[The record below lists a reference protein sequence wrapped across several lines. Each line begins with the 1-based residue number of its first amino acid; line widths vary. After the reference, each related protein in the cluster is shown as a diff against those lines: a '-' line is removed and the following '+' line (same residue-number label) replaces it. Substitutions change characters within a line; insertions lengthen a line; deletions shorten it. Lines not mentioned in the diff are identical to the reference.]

1 MALGIVPL
9 AAAASTCEATLVA
22 QHSKK
27 PCLAG
32 ISFGCSE
39 DSRSIWTKNCR
50 GEFRCGAE
58 APSFF
63 CGYPPGQD
71 SYRCSCDSH
80 VDTRPPGSQPGDV
93 CAKSAFSG
101 NHVSASPTNW
111 RGTWGAPAGLVFD
124 QSPRCFIHP
133 ELQTSQVWLPV
144 THTSD
149 TWATSTTGVWMYYA
163 RGCSR
168 LQWFSGKTFVA
179 FNRLDAAVKLSLNG
193 TCDLACAVRSV
204 AAQWQ
209 SDADFRYSNPSRLE
223 GLLPAIRKIAT
234 RGQLCRPGQSET
246 DKEIFKF
253 SVPSEPL
260 DPYISQRL
268 RRFGFDSLQLVFQPG
283 GESTLGQHV
292 QTEIWDVRDGEK
304 PTTNVERNRRSGFGM
319 HLRCDGRRCA
329 PRYEGACLVCGDCVD
344 HCPASTRQPQ
354 RPFVPL
360 AAAASTCEA
369 TLVAQHS
376 KKPCL
381 AGISFGCS
389 EDSRSIWTKNCRGE
403 FRCGAEAPS
412 FFCGYPPGQDSYRC
426 SCDSHGKDTPRGSG
440 PCAYYGKA
448 QDEEAR
454 VVSRSMARYADLVVP
469 GLPLG
474 AIDPRF
480 ASTPLQYGTNL
491 STSAIAIIEERKGS
505 GIGNRVHELMNAA
518 LLSLTLGLRLGRRWP
533 GAYTCGGLFKS
544 TGLFESLP
552 LLTETRRLCQLECP
566 HRSALLCARAPRP
579 FCKFDRDFGHANF
592 SLRGRRGAEVYHLRQ
607 WDAAGKFQ
615 SQEAA
620 MSRRADAA
628 AAALFQRAG
637 GPHALYGRI
646 FADFFRFREDEPAL
660 AGALAALEQRRAAA
674 AADAGAAGDR
684 RRGRVV
690 TIAAQV
696 RHRSSCQRGHEKV
709 AHVARAIH
717 ALVKNRR
724 CEVLLASDRRRT
736 FAALERALGKTTRCA
751 VHAVKRTSNA
761 TQTDQIQIEHGVDAL
776 ATAAADIGLLSR
788 ADHLVG
794 SWGSTFTMLIQS
806 LIANRF
812 LRSLRR
818 GAVAHGEP
826 PVVVY
831 CELDG
836 CLRPLP
842 LIANWHVSLQN
853 YPQIDLWVG

>member
-1 MALGIVPL
+1 
-9 AAAASTCEATLVA
+9 
-22 QHSKK
+22 
-27 PCLAG
+27 
-32 ISFGCSE
+32 
-39 DSRSIWTKNCR
+39 
-50 GEFRCGAE
+50 
-58 APSFF
+58 
-63 CGYPPGQD
+63 
-71 SYRCSCDSH
+71 
-80 VDTRPPGSQPGDV
+80 
-93 CAKSAFSG
+93 
-101 NHVSASPTNW
+101 
-111 RGTWGAPAGLVFD
+111 
-124 QSPRCFIHP
+124 
-133 ELQTSQVWLPV
+133 
-144 THTSD
+144 
-149 TWATSTTGVWMYYA
+149 MYYA

-168 LQWFSGKTFVA
+168 MLWFSGKTFVA

-209 SDADFRYSNPSRLE
+209 SDADFRYSNSSRLE

-246 DKEIFKF
+246 DKEIFNF

-304 PTTNVERNRRSGFGM
+304 PTTNVERNRSSGFGM

-329 PRYEGACLVCGDCVD
+329 PRYRGACLVCGDCVD

-354 RPFVPL
+354 RPFVPI
-360 AAAASTCEA
+360 AVAASTCEA

-376 KKPCL
+376 RSRASL
-381 AGISFGCS
+381 AYPSVAARIAG
-389 EDSRSIWTKNCRGE
+389 SIWTKNCRGE

-426 SCDSHGKDTPRGSG
+426 SCDYSHGKDTPRGSG

-533 GAYTCGGLFKS
+533 GAYTCGGLFRAQDYS
-544 TGLFESLP
+544 NRCRYSP
-552 LLTETRRLCQLECP
+552 RRVGSASSSARIGARAAARARRG
-566 HRSALLCARAPRP
+566 RSANSTAISVTPT
-579 FCKFDRDFGHANF
+579 
-592 SLRGRRGAEVYHLRQ
+592 SLS
-607 WDAAGKFQ
+607 AAGAAPGVPPPAVGRSGQ
-615 SQEAA
+615 VPVAEAA

-717 ALVKNRR
+717 ALVKSRR
-724 CEVLLASDRRRT
+724 CEVLLASDRRGRSQRSSAHSARRPGARCT
-736 FAALERALGKTTRCA
+736 PSSARPTQRRPIRYRSSTASTRSQLQPLTSACFRALTT
-751 VHAVKRTSNA
+751 S
-761 TQTDQIQIEHGVDAL
+761 
-776 ATAAADIGLLSR
+776 S
-788 ADHLVG
+788 G